1 MKIIYDKARAPNP
14 RRVRIFLAEKG
25 IEIPVENVDLGALE
39 HKSEAFASL
48 NPMRRLPVLVLDD
61 GTPIAESIAI
71 CRYFEAVQPEPT
83 LFGRNPKEIALIE
96 MWQRRVE
103 LHLLAAIQN
112 VFRHSHPAMKPME
125 PVQIAEW
132 SEVNRPRVTEALAVL
147 ETQLGQHRF
156 VAGDNYSVADITA
169 LVAIDFMKPVKI
181 GVPPEMTNILR
192 WHAEMS
198 ARPSAKI

>member
-1 MKIIYDKARAPNP
+1 
-14 RRVRIFLAEKG
+14 
-25 IEIPVENVDLGALE
+25 
-39 HKSEAFASL
+39 
-48 NPMRRLPVLVLDD
+48 
-61 GTPIAESIAI
+61 
-71 CRYFEAVQPEPT
+71 
-83 LFGRNPKEIALIE
+83 